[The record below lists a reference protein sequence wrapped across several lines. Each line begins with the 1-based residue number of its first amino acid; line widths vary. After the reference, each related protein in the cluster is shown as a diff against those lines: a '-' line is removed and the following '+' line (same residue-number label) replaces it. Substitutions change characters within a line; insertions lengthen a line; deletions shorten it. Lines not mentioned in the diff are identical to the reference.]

1 MSALT
6 DFSSI
11 ARSALV
17 AAAIAIV
24 LFFIKFGAAIIAP
37 ILLAVFIS
45 VLATPALRWMRRF
58 GIPRWGALAIIFFV
72 LLDIGGLFAVVIAG
86 GFEAIKDGLPGYQ
99 ERFVL
104 LSREVGEWLEEV
116 GIPGSHDAITEI
128 FNLSRAMGLL
138 RAFVSNA
145 GGIFAT
151 GLLVLLAV
159 FFMLLEA
166 PSLEAKLKRAF
177 NLTEEADERL
187 RQVVTAINHYMLI
200 KTLTSSGTGLCVGVW
215 LWSMSIEFA
224 LLWSLFA
231 FLLNFVPYV
240 GAVLMTIPPVLLA
253 LVQYDIQTA
262 LLVGTGIILINGFI
276 GSLLEPRLMGQGLGI
291 STLAVFLSLVFW
303 GWLLGATG
311 VFLAVPLTIALMMAL
326 DASPVTRPIAILL
339 GPETTKETTP
349 KEEVPPG
356 VG

>member
-11 ARSALV
+11 ARSVLV

-24 LFFIKFGAAIIAP
+24 LLFIKFASAIIAP
-37 ILLAVFIS
+37 ILLAVFIT
-45 VLATPALRWMRRF
+45 VLATPALQWMHRR
-58 GIPRWGALAIIFFV
+58 GIPRWGALALILFV
-72 LLDIGGLFAVVIAG
+72 LLDIGSLFAVVTAG

-104 LSREVGEWLEEV
+104 LSRQVGQWLEEV
-116 GIPGSHDAITEI
+116 GIPGSHDAITEL
-128 FNLSRAMGLL
+128 FNLSRAMGLV
-138 RAFVSNA
+138 RAFLSNA

-177 NLTEEADERL
+177 NPTDEADERL
-187 RQVVTAINHYMLI
+187 RRVVTSINHYMLI

-215 LWSMSIEFA
+215 LWSMGIDFA

-253 LVQYDIQTA
+253 LVQFDIQSA
-262 LLVGTGIILINGFI
+262 VLVGTGIILINGCI

-291 STLAVFLSLVFW
+291 STLAVFLSLIFW

-311 VFLAVPLTIALMMAL
+311 VFLAVPLTITLMMAL
-326 DASPVTRPIAILL
+326 EASPATRPMAILL
-339 GPETTKETTP
+339 GPEMLKEKTS
-349 KEEVPPG
+349 EEDVPPG
-356 VG
+356 VV